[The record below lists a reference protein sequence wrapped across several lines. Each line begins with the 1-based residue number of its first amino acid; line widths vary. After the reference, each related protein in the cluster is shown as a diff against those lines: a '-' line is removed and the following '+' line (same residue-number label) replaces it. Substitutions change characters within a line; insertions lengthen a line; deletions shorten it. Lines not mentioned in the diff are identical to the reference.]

1 MMQKCSLSVPVH
13 TARLPSHNLEY
24 GTHEMSGET
33 LWFDCVRRLEALLPE
48 SDFNTFLRPLHPVLS
63 GDQLTLLAPNRVV
76 CDRVRREYVA
86 PIRKVLSELLSY
98 DLTLNI
104 TVGAPGRVAAALDA
118 PEELPAAAS
127 TAFASSRLDP
137 RYTLD
142 GFIEGKSNSQA
153 RAASQYV
160 ASAPGGQYNPLLIY
174 GDSGLG
180 KTHLMHGVGHAILA
194 KNPKARIVYVGAEQ
208 WLNQFTSAIRLG
220 RAEEFKNHYRTADA
234 LLIDDIHFIA
244 GKERTQE
251 EFFHTFN
258 ALIDGKKQIVLTC
271 DRYPKE
277 LDGLDER
284 LKTRFAW
291 GLSVPVESPDLET
304 RVAILISK
312 AEQQGL
318 KLKEDVAFLIARRV
332 RSNVRELEGA
342 LNRLVASARLSG
354 TQVTPEFASESLRDM
369 FAVYDRAITLENIK
383 KEVAGYFNIRL
394 TDLSSVRRTRML
406 ARPRQ
411 IAMSL
416 AKELTQ
422 HSFSEIGDAFG
433 KDHTTVLHAHRK
445 VAELRESDV
454 RVREDYANLLRKLT
468 N

>member
-1 MMQKCSLSVPVH
+1 
-13 TARLPSHNLEY
+13 
-24 GTHEMSGET
+24 MSGET
-33 LWFDCVRRLEALLPE
+33 LWLDCVRRLEALLPE
-48 SDFNTFLRPLHPVLS
+48 TELNTYIRPLHPVHV
-63 GDQLTLLAPNRVV
+63 GEQLTLLAPNRVV
-76 CDRVRREYVA
+76 CDRVRRDYVA
-86 PIRKVLSELLSY
+86 PIRRVLADLLSY
-98 DLTLNI
+98 DPILNVAVGTPNRPMTA
-104 TVGAPGRVAAALDA
+104 TVDV
-118 PEELPAAAS
+118 PEEPAPTPSA
-127 TAFASSRLDP
+127 AFASSRLDP

-153 RAASQYV
+153 RAAAQYV
-160 ASAPGGQYNPLLIY
+160 AGAPGGQYNPLLIY

-194 KNPKARIVYVGAEQ
+194 ANPRARIVYVGAEQ

-244 GKERTQE
+244 EKERTQE

-258 ALIDGKKQIVLTC
+258 ALIETKKQIVLTC

-277 LDGLDER
+277 IVGLDDR
-284 LKTRFAW
+284 LKTRLAW
-291 GLSVPVESPDLET
+291 GLSVAVESPDLET
-304 RVAILISK
+304 RVAILLSK

-354 TQVTPEFASESLRDM
+354 TPVTPEFATESLRDM
-369 FAVYDRAITLENIK
+369 FAVYDRAITLDNIK

-394 TDLSSVRRTRML
+394 NDLNSVRRTRML

-422 HSFSEIGDAFG
+422 HSFTEIGESFS

-445 VAELRESDV
+445 VAELRESDS

-468 N
+468 A

>member
-1 MMQKCSLSVPVH
+1 
-13 TARLPSHNLEY
+13 
-24 GTHEMSGET
+24 MSGET
-33 LWFDCVRRLEALLPE
+33 LWQDCLRRLERELPGP
-48 SDFNTFLRPLHPVLS
+48 DFDKCLKPLHAVLAEA

-76 CDRVRREYVA
+76 VDRVRSEFLG
-86 PIRKVLSELLSY
+86 PIRRALAELLPY
-98 DLTLNI
+98 DLTVNV
-104 TVGAPGRVAAALDA
+104 TMGSPPVTRAS
-118 PEELPAAAS
+118 EERLPTAAS
-127 TAFASSRLDP
+127 NPVTSAFSSSRLDP

-142 GFIEGKSNSQA
+142 VFIEGKSNAQA
-153 RAASQYV
+153 RAAADYV
-160 ASAPGGQYNPLLIY
+160 ADQPGGQYNPLLIY

-180 KTHLMHGVGHAILA
+180 KTHLMQGVGHGIL
-194 KNPKARIVYVGAEQ
+194 KRNPRARIVYVGAEQ
-208 WLNQFTSAIRLG
+208 WLNQFTSSIRLG
-220 RAEEFKNHYRTADA
+220 RAEDFKNHYRTADA

-244 GKERTQE
+244 EKERTQE

-258 ALIDGKKQIVLTC
+258 ALIDGKKQIVLTS

-277 LDGLDER
+277 ITGLDDR
-284 LKTRFAW
+284 LKTRLAW
-291 GLSVPVESPDLET
+291 GLSVAVEPPDLET
-304 RVAILISK
+304 RVAILMSK

-318 KLKEDVAFLIARRV
+318 KIKDDVAFLIARRV

-354 TQVTPEFASESLRDM
+354 TVVTTDFASESLRDM
-369 FAVYDRAITLENIK
+369 FAVYDRAVTIDNIK

-394 TDLSSVRRTRML
+394 NDLSSARRTRML

-422 HSFSEIGDAFG
+422 HSFTEIGDAFG

-445 VAELRESDV
+445 VAELRESDP
-454 RVREDYANLLRKLT
+454 RIREDYANLLRKLAT
-468 N
+468 

>member
-1 MMQKCSLSVPVH
+1 
-13 TARLPSHNLEY
+13 
-24 GTHEMSGET
+24 MSGET
-33 LWFDCVRRLEALLPE
+33 LWLDCVRRLEALLPE
-48 SDFNTFLRPLHPVLS
+48 TELNTYIRPLHPVHA
-63 GDQLTLLAPNRVV
+63 GEQLTLLAPNRVV
-76 CDRVRREYVA
+76 CDRVRRDYVA
-86 PIRKVLSELLSY
+86 PIRKVLADLLSY
-98 DLTLNI
+98 DPILNVA
-104 TVGAPGRVAAALDA
+104 VGTPNRPVAAAVDA
-118 PEELPAAAS
+118 PEEPLPVPSA
-127 TAFASSRLDP
+127 AFASSRLDP

-153 RAASQYV
+153 RAAAQYV
-160 ASAPGGQYNPLLIY
+160 AGAPGGQYNPLLIY

-180 KTHLMHGVGHAILA
+180 KTHLMHGVGHAILVA
-194 KNPKARIVYVGAEQ
+194 NPRARIVYVGAEQ

-244 GKERTQE
+244 EKERTQE

-258 ALIDGKKQIVLTC
+258 ALIETKKQIVLTC

-277 LDGLDER
+277 IVGLDDR
-284 LKTRFAW
+284 LKTRLAW
-291 GLSVPVESPDLET
+291 GLSVAVESPDLET
-304 RVAILISK
+304 RVAILLSK

-354 TQVTPEFASESLRDM
+354 TPVTPEFASESLRDM
-369 FAVYDRAITLENIK
+369 FAVYDRAITLDNIK

-394 TDLSSVRRTRML
+394 NDLNSVRRTRML

-422 HSFSEIGDAFG
+422 HSFTEIGDSFG

-445 VAELRESDV
+445 VAELRESDS

-468 N
+468 T

>member
-1 MMQKCSLSVPVH
+1 
-13 TARLPSHNLEY
+13 
-24 GTHEMSGET
+24 MSGEN
-33 LWFDCVRRLEALLPE
+33 LWLDCVRRLEALLPE
-48 SDFNTFLRPLHPVLS
+48 AEVNTYIRPLHAVLAS
-63 GDQLTLLAPNRVV
+63 DQLTLLAPNRVV
-76 CDRVRREYVA
+76 SDRVRREYSA
-86 PIRKVLSELLSY
+86 QIRKVLSELLNY
-98 DLTLNI
+98 DLTLNV
-104 TVGAPGRVAAALDA
+104 TVGTPNR
-118 PEELPAAAS
+118 PAAAVES
-127 TAFASSRLDP
+127 SEEAPNVGAGFASSRLDS

-142 GFIEGKSNSQA
+142 AFIEGKSNSQA
-153 RAASQYV
+153 RAAAQYV
-160 ASAPGGQYNPLLIY
+160 AGAPGGQYNPLLIY

-180 KTHLMHGVGHAILA
+180 KTHLMHGVGHAILVQ
-194 KNPKARIVYVGAEQ
+194 NPRARIVYVGAEQ
-208 WLNQFTSAIRLG
+208 WLNQFTSAIRMG

-258 ALIDGKKQIVLTC
+258 ALIDSKKQIVLTC

-291 GLSVPVESPDLET
+291 GLSVPVDAPDLET
-304 RVAILISK
+304 REAILLSK
-312 AEQQGL
+312 AELQGL
-318 KLKEDVAFLIARRV
+318 KLRPDVATLIAKRV

-342 LNRLVASARLSG
+342 LNRLVATARLSG
-354 TQVTPEFASESLRDM
+354 NPVTVEFASDSLRDM
-369 FAVYDRAITLENIK
+369 FAVYDRAITLDNIK

-394 TDLSSVRRTRML
+394 NDLSSVRRTRSL

-422 HSFSEIGDAFG
+422 HSFTEIGDAFG

-445 VAELRESDV
+445 VTELRESDV

-468 N
+468 T

>member
-1 MMQKCSLSVPVH
+1 
-13 TARLPSHNLEY
+13 
-24 GTHEMSGET
+24 MSGET
-33 LWFDCVRRLEALLPE
+33 LWLDCVRRLESVLSETDINAYI
-48 SDFNTFLRPLHPVLS
+48 RPLHAVLS
-63 GDQLTLLAPNRVV
+63 ADQLTLLAPNRVV
-76 CDRVRREYVA
+76 VDKVRRDFLA
-86 PIRKVLSELLSY
+86 PIRKSLGELLPY
-98 DLTLNI
+98 DLTLNV
-104 TVGAPGRVAAALDA
+104 TVGAPAGSASRPVAQQT
-118 PEELPAAAS
+118 EEAVPS
-127 TAFASSRLDP
+127 SSSFATGRLDP
-137 RYTLD
+137 RYTL
-142 GFIEGKSNSQA
+142 GAFIEGKSNSQA
-153 RAASQYV
+153 RAAAEYV
-160 ASAPGGQYNPLLIY
+160 AGAPGGQYNPLLIY

-180 KTHLMHGVGHAILA
+180 KTHLMHGVGHAILVS
-194 KNPKARIVYVGAEQ
+194 NPKARVVYVGAEQ
-208 WLNQFTSAIRLG
+208 WLNQFTSSIRLG

-258 ALIDGKKQIVLTC
+258 ALIDGRKQIVLTC

-277 LDGLDER
+277 LDGLDDR

-304 RVAILISK
+304 RVAILMSK

-318 KLKEDVAFLIARRV
+318 KIKEEVAFLIARRV

-342 LNRLVASARLSG
+342 LNRLAASARLSG
-354 TQVTPEFASESLRDM
+354 TTVSTDFAMESLRDM
-369 FAVYDRAITLENIK
+369 FAVYDRAVTLDNIK
-383 KEVAGYFNIRL
+383 KEVVGYFNIRL
-394 TDLSSVRRTRML
+394 NDLSSARRTRSL

-411 IAMSL
+411 IAMAL

-422 HSFSEIGDAFG
+422 HSFTEIGDAFG

-445 VAELRESDV
+445 VAELRESDP
-454 RVREDYANLLRKLT
+454 RVREDYSNLLRKLT

>member
-1 MMQKCSLSVPVH
+1 
-13 TARLPSHNLEY
+13 
-24 GTHEMSGET
+24 MSGEN
-33 LWFDCVRRLEALLPE
+33 LWLDCVRRLELVVPE
-48 SDFNTFLRPLHPVLS
+48 VELNTFIRPLHPVLS
-63 GDQLTLLAPNRVV
+63 AEQLTLLAPNRIV
-76 CDRVRREYVA
+76 CERVRREYVSA
-86 PIRKVLSELLSY
+86 IRKVLSELLSY

-104 TVGAPGRVAAALDA
+104 TVGAPSRQAPASEAADEPQQAGSA
-118 PEELPAAAS
+118 
-127 TAFASSRLDP
+127 AFASSRLDS

-142 GFIEGKSNSQA
+142 AFIEGKSNSQA
-153 RAASQYV
+153 RAAAQYV
-160 ASAPGGQYNPLLIY
+160 AGAPGGQYNPLLIY

-194 KNPKARIVYVGAEQ
+194 GNPRARIVYVGAEQ

-258 ALIDGKKQIVLTC
+258 ALIDGRKQIVLTC

-342 LNRLVASARLSG
+342 LNRLAASARLSG
-354 TQVTPEFASESLRDM
+354 NQVTIELATDSLRDM
-369 FAVYDRAITLENIK
+369 FAVYDRAVTLDNIK
-383 KEVAGYFNIRL
+383 KEVVGYFNIRL
-394 TDLSSVRRTRML
+394 NDLSSVRRTRSL

-422 HSFSEIGDAFG
+422 HSFTEIGDAFG

-445 VAELRESDV
+445 IAELRESDV

>member
-1 MMQKCSLSVPVH
+1 
-13 TARLPSHNLEY
+13 
-24 GTHEMSGET
+24 MSGDT
-33 LWFDCVRRLEALLPE
+33 LWLDCVRRLEAQLPE
-48 SDFNTFLRPLHPVLS
+48 TDVNAFLRPLHAVLS
-63 GDQLTLLAPNRVV
+63 AEQLTLLAPNRVV
-76 CDRVRREYVA
+76 VERVRRDFLA
-86 PIRKVLSELLSY
+86 PIRKTLSELLPY
-98 DLTLNI
+98 DLTINV
-104 TVGAPGRVAAALDA
+104 TVGAPSAVAPRVAVVETV
-118 PEELPAAAS
+118 EEPP
-127 TAFASSRLDP
+127 ASSSFATGRLDP

-142 GFIEGKSNSQA
+142 AFIEGKSNSQA
-153 RAASQYV
+153 RAAAEYV

-174 GDSGLG
+174 GESGLG

-194 KNPKARIVYVGAEQ
+194 RNPRARVVYIGAEQ

-220 RAEEFKNHYRTADA
+220 RAEEFKSHYRTADA

-258 ALIDGKKQIVLTC
+258 ALIETRKQIVLPC

-291 GLSVPVESPDLET
+291 GLSVPVEQPDLET
-304 RVAILISK
+304 RAAILISK
-312 AEQQGL
+312 AEQQDL
-318 KLKEDVAFLIARRV
+318 KLKEDVALLIARRV

-342 LNRLVASARLSG
+342 LNRLAATARLTGS
-354 TQVTPEFASESLRDM
+354 TVTVDFAMDSLRDM
-369 FAVYDRAITLENIK
+369 FAVYDRAVTLDNIK
-383 KEVAGYFNIRL
+383 KEVASYFNIRL
-394 TDLSSVRRTRML
+394 NDLTSVRRTRSL

-411 IAMSL
+411 IAMAL

-422 HSFSEIGDAFG
+422 HSFTEIGDAFG

-445 VAELRESDV
+445 VAELRESDP
-454 RVREDYANLLRKLT
+454 RVREDYSNLLRKLT
-468 N
+468 T

>member
-1 MMQKCSLSVPVH
+1 
-13 TARLPSHNLEY
+13 
-24 GTHEMSGET
+24 MSGET
-33 LWFDCVRRLEALLPE
+33 LWLDCVRRLETELSEAEL
-48 SDFNTFLRPLHPVLS
+48 STYIRPLHAVLS
-63 GDQLTLLAPNRVV
+63 AEQLTLLAPNRIV

-86 PIRKVLSELLSY
+86 PIKKALSELLSY

-104 TVGAPGRVAAALDA
+104 TVGTPSK
-118 PEELPAAAS
+118 PAAITESNEEPAAIVS
-127 TAFASSRLDP
+127 NAFASSRLDP
-137 RYTLD
+137 RYTLSA
-142 GFIEGKSNSQA
+142 FIEGKSNSQA
-153 RAASQYV
+153 RAASEYV
-160 ASAPGGQYNPLLIY
+160 AGAPGGQYNPLLIY

-194 KNPKARIVYVGAEQ
+194 KNPRARIVYVGAEQ
-208 WLNQFTSAIRLG
+208 WLNQFTSAIRVG

-304 RVAILISK
+304 RVAILLSK

-318 KLKEDVAFLIARRV
+318 KIKEDVAFLIAKRV

-342 LNRLVASARLSG
+342 LNRLVASARISG
-354 TQVTPEFASESLRDM
+354 SAVTVEFATDSLRDM
-369 FAVYDRAITLENIK
+369 FAVYDRAVTLDNIK
-383 KEVAGYFNIRL
+383 KEVVGYFNIRL
-394 TDLSSVRRTRML
+394 NDLSSARRTRSL

-422 HSFSEIGDAFG
+422 HSFTEIGDAFG

-445 VAELRESDV
+445 IAELRESDV
-454 RVREDYANLLRKLT
+454 QVRTDYANLLRKLT
-468 N
+468 S

>member
-1 MMQKCSLSVPVH
+1 
-13 TARLPSHNLEY
+13 
-24 GTHEMSGET
+24 MSGET
-33 LWFDCVRRLEALLPE
+33 LWLDCVRRLEAVLTE
-48 SDFNTFLRPLHPVLS
+48 SELNTYVRPLHPVQS
-63 GDQLTLLAPNRVV
+63 EEQLTLLAPNRVV
-76 CDRVRREYVA
+76 CERVRRDYVG
-86 PIRKVLSELLSY
+86 PISKALSELLSY
-98 DLTLNI
+98 DLTLNV
-104 TVGAPGRVAAALDA
+104 TVGAPPARQPAVIE
-118 PEELPAAAS
+118 PIEETNTGNA
-127 TAFASSRLDP
+127 AFASSRLDP

-142 GFIEGKSNSQA
+142 AFIEGKSNSQA

-160 ASAPGGQYNPLLIY
+160 AGAPGGQYNPLLIY

-194 KNPKARIVYVGAEQ
+194 KNPRARIVYVGAEQ

-304 RVAILISK
+304 RVAILLSK

-318 KLKEDVAFLIARRV
+318 KLKEDVAFLIAKRV

-342 LNRLVASARLSG
+342 LNRLVASARISG
-354 TQVTPEFASESLRDM
+354 TTVTADFATDSLRDM
-369 FAVYDRAITLENIK
+369 FAVYDRAVTLDNIK

-394 TDLSSVRRTRML
+394 NDLSSVRRTRSL

-422 HSFSEIGDAFG
+422 HSFTEIGDAFG

-454 RVREDYANLLRKLT
+454 RVREDYANLLRKLST
-468 N
+468 

>member
-1 MMQKCSLSVPVH
+1 
-13 TARLPSHNLEY
+13 
-24 GTHEMSGET
+24 MSGEN
-33 LWFDCVRRLEALLPE
+33 LWLDCVRRLELVVPE
-48 SDFNTFLRPLHPVLS
+48 IDLNTYIRPLHPVLS
-63 GDQLTLLAPNRVV
+63 AEQLTLLAPNRVV

-104 TVGAPGRVAAALDA
+104 TVGNPSREVSASEAVDEPVVS
-118 PEELPAAAS
+118 S
-127 TAFASSRLDP
+127 TAFASSRLDS

-142 GFIEGKSNSQA
+142 AFIEGKSNSQA

-160 ASAPGGQYNPLLIY
+160 AGAPGGQYNPLLIY

-194 KNPKARIVYVGAEQ
+194 KNPRARVVYVGAEQ

-342 LNRLVASARLSG
+342 LNRLAASARLSG
-354 TQVTPEFASESLRDM
+354 TQVTTELASECLRDM
-369 FAVYDRAITLENIK
+369 FAVYDRAITLDNIK
-383 KEVAGYFNIRL
+383 KEVVGYFNIRL
-394 TDLSSVRRTRML
+394 NDLSSVRRTRSL

-422 HSFSEIGDAFG
+422 HSFTEIGDAFG

-445 VAELRESDV
+445 IAELRESDV

-468 N
+468 S

>member
-1 MMQKCSLSVPVH
+1 
-13 TARLPSHNLEY
+13 
-24 GTHEMSGET
+24 MSGET
-33 LWFDCVRRLEALLPE
+33 LWLDCVRRLEALLPE
-48 SDFNTFLRPLHPVLS
+48 SDLNTFIRPLHPVLS
-63 GDQLTLLAPNRVV
+63 TEQLTLLAPNRVV
-76 CDRVRREYVA
+76 CDRVRRDFVG
-86 PIRKVLSELLSY
+86 PIRKALSELLSY
-98 DLTLNI
+98 DLTLNV
-104 TVGAPGRVAAALDA
+104 TVGAPNRPLVAPDA
-118 PEELPAAAS
+118 PEEITVPGS
-127 TAFASSRLDP
+127 SAFASSRLDP

-142 GFIEGKSNSQA
+142 AFIEGKSNSQA

-160 ASAPGGQYNPLLIY
+160 ASMPGGQYNPLLIY

-194 KNPKARIVYVGAEQ
+194 SNPKARIVYVGAEQ

-354 TQVTPEFASESLRDM
+354 TAVTPEFATESLRDM
-369 FAVYDRAITLENIK
+369 FAVYDRAITLDNIK

-394 TDLSSVRRTRML
+394 TDLNSVRRTRML

-422 HSFSEIGDAFG
+422 HSFTEIGDSFG

-468 N
+468 T